1 MIPLQRLHGC
11 LRQLTADTE
20 TKMETEGAKS
30 ERHGGQSGIRIALS
44 ELASEVMQHH
54 FYILYL
60 L

>member
-1 MIPLQRLHGC
+1 
-11 LRQLTADTE
+11 
-20 TKMETEGAKS
+20 METEGAKS

-60 L
+60 LQYSQTCTHIQDPAC